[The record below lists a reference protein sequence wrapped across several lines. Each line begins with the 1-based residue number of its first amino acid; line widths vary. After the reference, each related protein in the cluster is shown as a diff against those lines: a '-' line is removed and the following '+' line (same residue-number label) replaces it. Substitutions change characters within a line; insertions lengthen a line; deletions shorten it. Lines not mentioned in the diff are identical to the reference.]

1 MKNAK
6 TGLVI
11 VREVFGTPV
20 EIHLFEDEVR
30 ALYDEVCKRS
40 TSRHLGVMKA
50 LSKPGKPAPLV
61 KQVREKEFPKMP
73 NEHEVSK

>member
-11 VREVFGTPV
+11 VREVLGTTV

-30 ALYDEVCKRS
+30 ALYDEVCRRS
-40 TSRHLGVMKA
+40 TSRHLGPMKA
-50 LSKPGKPAPLV
+50 LAKPGKPVPLV

-73 NEHEVSK
+73 NEHEVAK